1 MDENGK
7 AQRPQLYVVEPKNGG
22 DFEELST
29 DCLSMRGYQEYS
41 CLDYHLDCLVEEN
54 RFFVVSP
61 KDVVVASP
69 YDTDDRIQW
78 LIDHGRYEAAL
89 QEVTNADKKLLT
101 RHTLVDVSHSY
112 IEHLMSKGCFT
123 EAAHQ
128 CVKILGQ
135 DKKLWEEEVF
145 KFARHQQLRALS
157 PYLPTG

>member
-41 CLDYHLDCLVEEN
+41 CNDYHLDCLVEEN

-112 IEHLMSKGCFT
+112 IEHLLSKGCFK
-123 EAAHQ
+123 EAAQH

-135 DKKLWEEEVF
+135 DTKLWEEEVF